1 MFYWSLSKTVVLL
14 EAARVSNNSRFSLVL
29 VLRRRQ
35 IQTTHIRNKPKII
48 VPAIARRMISFFDSI
63 IGIRAFVVFSVVI
76 GSVVVKTSVLVLIVN
91 SVISLVVVD
100 SVVVRTG
107 ASLVV
112 NISELVKISI
122 FCF

>member
-1 MFYWSLSKTVVLL
+1 MLL
-14 EAARVSNNSRFSLVL
+14 EAARLSNNSRFSLRL
-29 VLRRRQ
+29 GFRL
-35 IQTTHIRNKPKII
+35 QTKTRTMMTIAKII
-48 VPAIARRMISFFDSI
+48 VPPMATRMISFFDSI
-63 IGIRAFVVFSVVI
+63 IGIRAFVVFSVVM
-76 GSVVVKTSVLVLIVN
+76 GSVVVKTSVVVLIVN

>member
-1 MFYWSLSKTVVLL
+1 
-14 EAARVSNNSRFSLVL
+14 
-29 VLRRRQ
+29 
-35 IQTTHIRNKPKII
+35 
-48 VPAIARRMISFFDSI
+48 MISFFDSI
-63 IGIRAFVVFSVVI
+63 IGIRAFVVFSVVK
-76 GSVVVKTSVLVLIVN
+76 SVVVKTSVLVLIVN

-122 FCF
+122 FVSG

>member
-1 MFYWSLSKTVVLL
+1 MIIAK
-14 EAARVSNNSRFSLVL
+14 N
-29 VLRRRQ
+29 
-35 IQTTHIRNKPKII
+35 I
-48 VPAIARRMISFFDSI
+48 VPAMARRMISFFDSI